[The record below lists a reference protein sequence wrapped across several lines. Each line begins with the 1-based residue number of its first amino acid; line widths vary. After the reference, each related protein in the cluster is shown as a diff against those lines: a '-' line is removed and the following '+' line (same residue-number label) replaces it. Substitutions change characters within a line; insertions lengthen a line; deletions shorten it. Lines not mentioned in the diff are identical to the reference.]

1 MKKTISLPYGTG
13 EISAQVEE
21 SQLLGIVQSQL
32 EEYEAE
38 KSPEELLRQAM
49 ENPIGTSRL
58 EELAKGK
65 KKVVVLCSDHTRP
78 VPSKLILPPMLEAI
92 RRGNPQAEITLLI
105 ATGCHRGTTRQ
116 ELVNKLGAEMAEKE
130 HILIHDCAAGEDIVD
145 LGILPSGGRLRINK
159 AAVEA
164 DLLVAE
170 GFIEPHFF
178 AGFSGGRKS
187 VLPGIATRETVYA
200 NHCSQFIDDPHARAG
215 ILEGNPIHRDMVWAA
230 RKAGLA
236 YIVNV
241 VLGGKGQVIGAF
253 AGDFDEAHRA
263 GTEFLASL
271 CQKEAPE
278 ADIVVTSNNG
288 YPLDQNIYQAVKGMS
303 TAEVACRKGGVI
315 VIAARCEDGNG
326 GEVFWRTFRE
336 EKDPKVIMDTIL
348 ATPQDKTQADQWQ
361 SQVFARVLMK
371 CRVVLVSQAPDE
383 MVRDLH
389 MTPAHSL
396 EEGLRLAQEMLG
408 EPQAKILVVPQGIS
422 TILRPQAL

>member
-130 HILIHDCAAGEDIVD
+130 HILIHDCAAEEDMVD

-164 DLLVAE
+164 DLLLAE

-187 VLPGIATRETVYA
+187 VLPGIAAQETVYA
-200 NHCSQFIDDPHARAG
+200 NHCSRFIDDPHARAG

-326 GEVFWRTFRE
+326 GEVFWRTFQE

-422 TILRPQAL
+422 TILRP

>member
-1 MKKTISLPYGTG
+1 MKKTISLPYKSV

-21 SQLLGIVQSQL
+21 SQLLEIVQSQL

-38 KSPEELLRQAM
+38 KSPEELLCQAM

-78 VPSKLILPPMLEAI
+78 VPSKLILPPMLGAI

-105 ATGCHRGTTRQ
+105 ATGCHRGTTQQ

-130 HILIHDCAAGEDIVD
+130 HILIHDCAAEEDMVD
-145 LGILPSGGRLRINK
+145 LGVLPSGGRLRINK

-187 VLPGIATRETVYA
+187 VLPGIAARETVYA

>member
-130 HILIHDCAAGEDIVD
+130 HILIHDCAAEEDMVD

-187 VLPGIATRETVYA
+187 VLPGIAARETVYA

>member
-130 HILIHDCAAGEDIVD
+130 HILIHDCAAEEDMVD
-145 LGILPSGGRLRINK
+145 LGMLPSGGRLRINK

-187 VLPGIATRETVYA
+187 VLPGIAARETVYA

-326 GEVFWRTFRE
+326 GEVFWRTFQE

-422 TILRPQAL
+422 TILRPQVL

>member
-130 HILIHDCAAGEDIVD
+130 HILIHDCAAEEDMVD

-187 VLPGIATRETVYA
+187 VLPGIAARETVYA

-408 EPQAKILVVPQGIS
+408 DPQAKILVVPQGIS

>member
-130 HILIHDCAAGEDIVD
+130 HILIHDCAAEEDMVD

-187 VLPGIATRETVYA
+187 VLPGIAAREAVYA

-326 GEVFWRTFRE
+326 GEVFWRTFQE

-422 TILRPQAL
+422 TILRPQVL

>member
-130 HILIHDCAAGEDIVD
+130 HILIHDCAAEEDMVD

-187 VLPGIATRETVYA
+187 VLPGIAARETVYA

-422 TILRPQAL
+422 TILRPQVL

>member
-38 KSPEELLRQAM
+38 KSPKELLCQAM

-78 VPSKLILPPMLEAI
+78 VPSKLILPPMLGAI

-130 HILIHDCAAGEDIVD
+130 HILIHDCAAEEDMVD

-187 VLPGIATRETVYA
+187 VLPGIAARETVYA

-371 CRVVLVSQAPDE
+371 CRVVLVSQTPDE

>member
-1 MKKTISLPYGTG
+1 MKKTISLPYGAG

-21 SQLLGIVQSQL
+21 SRLLGVVQSQL
-32 EEYEAE
+32 EEYEAKE
-38 KSPEELLRQAM
+38 SPEELIRRSM
-49 ENPIGTSRL
+49 EEPIGTPRL

-78 VPSKLILPPMLEAI
+78 VPSKLILPPMLKAI
-92 RRGNPQAEITLLI
+92 RQGNPQAEITLLI

-130 HILIHDCAAGEDIVD
+130 HIVIHDCGAEEDMVD
-145 LGILPSGGRLRINK
+145 LGVLPSGGRLRVNK

-187 VLPGIATRETVYA
+187 VLPGIAAQETVYA
-200 NHCSQFIDDPHARAG
+200 NHCSRFIDDPHARAG

-230 RKAGLA
+230 RKAKLA

-241 VLGGKGQVIGAF
+241 VLGGKGQVIGSF
-253 AGDFDEAHRA
+253 AGDFDKAHRA

-271 CQKEAPE
+271 CQKEAPQ

-288 YPLDQNIYQAVKGMS
+288 SPLDQNIYQAVKGMS
-303 TAEVACRKGGVI
+303 TAEVVCRKGGVI
-315 VIAARCEDGNG
+315 VIAAKCEDGSG
-326 GEVFWRTFRE
+326 GEEFWRTFRE
-336 EKDPKVIMDTIL
+336 EKDPKVIMDNIL

-371 CRVVLVSQAPDE
+371 CHVVLVSQAPDE

-396 EEGLRLAQEMLG
+396 EEGLELAQKLLG
-408 EPQAKILVVPQGIS
+408 DPQAKILAVPQGIS
-422 TILRPQAL
+422 TILRPQTL

>member
-13 EISAQVEE
+13 EISTQVEE

-130 HILIHDCAAGEDIVD
+130 HILIHDCAAEEDMVD

-187 VLPGIATRETVYA
+187 VLPGIAARETVYA

-326 GEVFWRTFRE
+326 GEVFWRTFQE

-361 SQVFARVLMK
+361 SQVFARGLMK

-422 TILRPQAL
+422 TILRPRVL

>member
-130 HILIHDCAAGEDIVD
+130 HILIHDCAAEEDMVD

-187 VLPGIATRETVYA
+187 VLPGIAARETVYA

-371 CRVVLVSQAPDE
+371 CRVVLVSQASDE

-422 TILRPQAL
+422 TILRLQAL

>member
-130 HILIHDCAAGEDIVD
+130 HILIHDCAAGEDMVD

-187 VLPGIATRETVYA
+187 VLPGIAARETVYA

-326 GEVFWRTFRE
+326 GEVFWRTFQE

-422 TILRPQAL
+422 TILRPQVL

>member
-13 EISAQVEE
+13 EISAQAEE

-130 HILIHDCAAGEDIVD
+130 HILIHDCAAEEDMVD

-187 VLPGIATRETVYA
+187 VLPGIAARETVYA

-315 VIAARCEDGNG
+315 VIAARCENGNG
-326 GEVFWRTFRE
+326 GEVFWRTFQE

-383 MVRDLH
+383 IVRDLH

-422 TILRPQAL
+422 TILRPQVL

>member
-58 EELAKGK
+58 EELAQGK

-130 HILIHDCAAGEDIVD
+130 HILIHDCAAGEDMVD

-187 VLPGIATRETVYA
+187 VLPGIAARETVYA
-200 NHCSQFIDDPHARAG
+200 NHCSQFIDDSHARAG

>member
-92 RRGNPQAEITLLI
+92 RRGNSQAEITLLI

-130 HILIHDCAAGEDIVD
+130 HILIHDCAAEEDMVD

-187 VLPGIATRETVYA
+187 VLPGIAARETVYA

-326 GEVFWRTFRE
+326 GEVFWRTFQE

-422 TILRPQAL
+422 TILRPQVL

>member
-13 EISAQVEE
+13 EISAVFEDCLL
-21 SQLLGIVQSQL
+21 SGLVQLTL
-32 EEYEAE
+32 EVYERA

-130 HILIHDCAAGEDIVD
+130 HILIHDCAAEEDMVD

-187 VLPGIATRETVYA
+187 VLPGIAARETVYA

-326 GEVFWRTFRE
+326 GEVFWRTFQE

-422 TILRPQAL
+422 TILRPQVL

>member
-78 VPSKLILPPMLEAI
+78 VPSKLILPPMLKAI
-92 RRGNPQAEITLLI
+92 RQGNPQAEITLLI

-130 HILIHDCAAGEDIVD
+130 HILIHDCAAEEDMVD

-187 VLPGIATRETVYA
+187 VLPGIAAWETVYA

-326 GEVFWRTFRE
+326 GEVFWRTLRE

-422 TILRPQAL
+422 TILRPQVL

>member
-21 SQLLGIVQSQL
+21 SRLLGIVQSQL

-130 HILIHDCAAGEDIVD
+130 HILIHDCAAEEDMVD

-187 VLPGIATRETVYA
+187 VLPGIAARETVYA

-326 GEVFWRTFRE
+326 GEVFWRTFQE

-422 TILRPQAL
+422 TILRPQVL

>member
-13 EISAQVEE
+13 EISTQVEE

-130 HILIHDCAAGEDIVD
+130 HILIHDCAAGEDMVD

-187 VLPGIATRETVYA
+187 VLPGIAAWETVYA

-326 GEVFWRTFRE
+326 GEVFWRTFQE

-422 TILRPQAL
+422 TILRPQVL

>member
-1 MKKTISLPYGTG
+1 MKKTISLPYGAG

-21 SQLLGIVQSQL
+21 SRLLGVVQSQL

-130 HILIHDCAAGEDIVD
+130 HILIHDCAAEEDMVD

-187 VLPGIATRETVYA
+187 VLPGIAARETVYA

-326 GEVFWRTFRE
+326 GEVFWRTFQE

-396 EEGLRLAQEMLG
+396 EEGLRLAQEILG

-422 TILRPQAL
+422 TILRPQVL

>member
-130 HILIHDCAAGEDIVD
+130 HILIHDCAAEEDMVD

-187 VLPGIATRETVYA
+187 VLPGIAARETVYA

-326 GEVFWRTFRE
+326 GEVFWRTFQE

-422 TILRPQAL
+422 TILRPQVL

>member
-13 EISAQVEE
+13 EISTQVEE

-130 HILIHDCAAGEDIVD
+130 HILIHDCAAEEDMVD

-187 VLPGIATRETVYA
+187 VLPGIAARETVYA

-326 GEVFWRTFRE
+326 GEVFWRTFQE

-422 TILRPQAL
+422 TILRPQVL

>member
-130 HILIHDCAAGEDIVD
+130 HILIHDCAAGEDMVD

-187 VLPGIATRETVYA
+187 VLPGIAARETVYA

-371 CRVVLVSQAPDE
+371 CRVVLVSQASDE

-396 EEGLRLAQEMLG
+396 EEGLHLAQEMLG

>member
-38 KSPEELLRQAM
+38 KSPKELLCQAM

-78 VPSKLILPPMLEAI
+78 VPSKLILPPMLGAI
-92 RRGNPQAEITLLI
+92 CRGNSQAEITLLI

-130 HILIHDCAAGEDIVD
+130 HILIHDCAAEEDMVD

-187 VLPGIATRETVYA
+187 VLPGIAARETVYA

-263 GTEFLASL
+263 GTEFLASF
-271 CQKEAPE
+271 CQEEAPE

-336 EKDPKVIMDTIL
+336 GKDPKVIMDTIL

>member
-130 HILIHDCAAGEDIVD
+130 HILIHDCAAEEDMVD

-187 VLPGIATRETVYA
+187 VLPGIAARETVYA

-326 GEVFWRTFRE
+326 GEVFWRTFQE

>member
-1 MKKTISLPYGTG
+1 MPG
-13 EISAQVEE
+13 
-21 SQLLGIVQSQL
+21 
-32 EEYEAE
+32 
-38 KSPEELLRQAM
+38 
-49 ENPIGTSRL
+49 
-58 EELAKGK
+58 
-65 KKVVVLCSDHTRP
+65 
-78 VPSKLILPPMLEAI
+78 
-92 RRGNPQAEITLLI
+92 RGFW
-105 ATGCHRGTTRQ
+105 
-116 ELVNKLGAEMAEKE
+116 KE
-130 HILIHDCAAGEDIVD
+130 T
-145 LGILPSGGRLRINK
+145 P
-159 AAVEA
+159 
-164 DLLVAE
+164 
-170 GFIEPHFF
+170 FI
-178 AGFSGGRKS
+178 
-187 VLPGIATRETVYA
+187 
-200 NHCSQFIDDPHARAG
+200 
-215 ILEGNPIHRDMVWAA
+215 
-230 RKAGLA
+230 
-236 YIVNV
+236 V

-263 GTEFLASL
+263 GTEFLASF

-336 EKDPKVIMDTIL
+336 GKDPKVIMDTIL

>member
-1 MKKTISLPYGTG
+1 MKKTISLPHGAG

-21 SQLLGIVQSQL
+21 SRLLGVVQSQL
-32 EEYEAE
+32 EEYEAKE
-38 KSPEELLRQAM
+38 SPEELIRRSM
-49 ENPIGTSRL
+49 EEPIGTPRL

-78 VPSKLILPPMLEAI
+78 VPSKLILPPMLKAI
-92 RRGNPQAEITLLI
+92 RQGNPQAEITLLI

-130 HILIHDCAAGEDIVD
+130 HILIHDCAAEEDMVD

-187 VLPGIATRETVYA
+187 VLPGIAARETVYA

-422 TILRPQAL
+422 TILRP

>member
-130 HILIHDCAAGEDIVD
+130 HILIHDCAAEEDMVD

-187 VLPGIATRETVYA
+187 VLPGIAARETVYA
-200 NHCSQFIDDPHARAG
+200 NHCSQFIDDPYARAG

-241 VLGGKGQVIGAF
+241 VLGGKGQVIGSF

-326 GEVFWRTFRE
+326 GEVFWRTFQE

-422 TILRPQAL
+422 TILRPQVL

>member
-21 SQLLGIVQSQL
+21 IQLLGIVQSQL

-58 EELAKGK
+58 EELSKGK

-78 VPSKLILPPMLEAI
+78 VPSKLILPPMLGAI

-130 HILIHDCAAGEDIVD
+130 HILIHDCAAEEDMVD

-187 VLPGIATRETVYA
+187 VLPGIAARETVYA

-230 RKAGLA
+230 HKAGLA

-396 EEGLRLAQEMLG
+396 EEGLHLAQEMLG

>member
-130 HILIHDCAAGEDIVD
+130 HILIHDCAAEEDMVD
-145 LGILPSGGRLRINK
+145 LGMLPSGGRLRINK

-187 VLPGIATRETVYA
+187 VLPGIAARETVYA

-326 GEVFWRTFRE
+326 GEVFWRTFQE
-336 EKDPKVIMDTIL
+336 EKDPKVIMDNIL

-371 CRVVLVSQAPDE
+371 CRVVVVSQAPDE

-422 TILRPQAL
+422 TILRPQVL

>member
-130 HILIHDCAAGEDIVD
+130 HILIHDCAAEEDMVD

-164 DLLVAE
+164 DLLLAE

-187 VLPGIATRETVYA
+187 VLPGIAARETVYA
-200 NHCSQFIDDPHARAG
+200 NHCSQFIDDPYARAG

-326 GEVFWRTFRE
+326 GEVFWRTFQE

-422 TILRPQAL
+422 TILRPQVL

>member
-1 MKKTISLPYGTG
+1 M
-13 EISAQVEE
+13 
-21 SQLLGIVQSQL
+21 
-32 EEYEAE
+32 
-38 KSPEELLRQAM
+38 
-49 ENPIGTSRL
+49 
-58 EELAKGK
+58 
-65 KKVVVLCSDHTRP
+65 
-78 VPSKLILPPMLEAI
+78 
-92 RRGNPQAEITLLI
+92 
-105 ATGCHRGTTRQ
+105 
-116 ELVNKLGAEMAEKE
+116 
-130 HILIHDCAAGEDIVD
+130 VD
-145 LGILPSGGRLRINK
+145 LVILPSGGRLRINK

-187 VLPGIATRETVYA
+187 VLPGIAARETVYA

-396 EEGLRLAQEMLG
+396 EEGLCLAQEMLG

>member
-38 KSPEELLRQAM
+38 KSPKELLCQAM

-58 EELAKGK
+58 EKLAKGK

-78 VPSKLILPPMLEAI
+78 VPSKLILPPMLGAI

-116 ELVNKLGAEMAEKE
+116 ELVNKLGEEMAEKE
-130 HILIHDCAAGEDIVD
+130 HILIHDCAAEEDMAD

-187 VLPGIATRETVYA
+187 VLPGIAARETVYA

-241 VLGGKGQVIGAF
+241 VLGGKGQVIGTF

-263 GTEFLASL
+263 GTEFLA
-271 CQKEAPE
+271 
-278 ADIVVTSNNG
+278 
-288 YPLDQNIYQAVKGMS
+288 
-303 TAEVACRKGGVI
+303 
-315 VIAARCEDGNG
+315 
-326 GEVFWRTFRE
+326 
-336 EKDPKVIMDTIL
+336 
-348 ATPQDKTQADQWQ
+348 
-361 SQVFARVLMK
+361 FARRK
-371 CRVVLVSQAPDE
+371 R
-383 MVRDLH
+383 
-389 MTPAHSL
+389 
-396 EEGLRLAQEMLG
+396 
-408 EPQAKILVVPQGIS
+408 
-422 TILRPQAL
+422 LRPIS

>member
-130 HILIHDCAAGEDIVD
+130 HILIHDCAAEEDMVD

-187 VLPGIATRETVYA
+187 VLPGIAARETVYA

-326 GEVFWRTFRE
+326 GEVFWRTFQE

-371 CRVVLVSQAPDE
+371 CRVILVSQAPDE

-422 TILRPQAL
+422 TILRPQVL

>member
-130 HILIHDCAAGEDIVD
+130 HILIHDCAAEEDMVD
-145 LGILPSGGRLRINK
+145 LGMLPSGGRLRINK

-187 VLPGIATRETVYA
+187 VLPGIAARETVYA

-326 GEVFWRTFRE
+326 GEVFWRTFQE
-336 EKDPKVIMDTIL
+336 EKDPKVIMDNIL

>member
-130 HILIHDCAAGEDIVD
+130 HILIHDCAAEEDMVD

-170 GFIEPHFF
+170 GFIEPRFF

-187 VLPGIATRETVYA
+187 VLPGIAARETVYA

-303 TAEVACRKGGVI
+303 TAEVVCRKGGVI
-315 VIAARCEDGNG
+315 VIAAKCEDGSG
-326 GEVFWRTFRE
+326 GEEFWRTFRE
-336 EKDPKVIMDTIL
+336 EKDPKAIMDNIL

-371 CRVVLVSQAPDE
+371 CHVVLVSQAPDE

-396 EEGLRLAQEMLG
+396 EEGLELARKLLG
-408 EPQAKILVVPQGIS
+408 DPQAKILAVPQGIS
-422 TILRPQAL
+422 TILRPQTL

>member
-130 HILIHDCAAGEDIVD
+130 HILIHDCAAEEDMVD

-187 VLPGIATRETVYA
+187 VLPGIAARETVYA
-200 NHCSQFIDDPHARAG
+200 NHCSQFIDDPYARAG

-326 GEVFWRTFRE
+326 GEVFWRTFQE

-422 TILRPQAL
+422 TILRPQVL

>member
-130 HILIHDCAAGEDIVD
+130 HILIHDCAAEEDMVD

-164 DLLVAE
+164 DLLLAE

-187 VLPGIATRETVYA
+187 VLPGIAARETVYA

-326 GEVFWRTFRE
+326 GEVFWRTFQE

-422 TILRPQAL
+422 TILRP

>member
-130 HILIHDCAAGEDIVD
+130 HILIHDCAAGEDMVD

-187 VLPGIATRETVYA
+187 VLPGIAAWETVYA

-326 GEVFWRTFRE
+326 GEVFWRTFQE

-422 TILRPQAL
+422 TILRP